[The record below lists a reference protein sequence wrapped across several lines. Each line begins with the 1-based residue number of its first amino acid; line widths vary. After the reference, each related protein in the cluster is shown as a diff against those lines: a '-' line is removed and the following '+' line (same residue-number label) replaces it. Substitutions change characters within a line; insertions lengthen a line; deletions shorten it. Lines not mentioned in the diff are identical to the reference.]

1 MSQIQKVTII
11 RGGGE
16 NYGFFPLIG
25 AFFISQVCVCPEH
38 LYVSPS
44 LTLQNSPSP
53 FLPMLTFFR
62 QISYFD
68 PRPPKYRV
76 VIFYC
81 IFKLSE
87 QFIRENVQKPFLKSK
102 SKENLGGGPF
112 LAWILVKRVPKTSKA
127 LYWSHL
133 RSVRWPKLYRIRF
146 MAHKSYF
153 LTFPLSM
160 K

>member
-11 RGGGE
+11 RRGRKLWIFSTYWGIFYFTGVC
-16 NYGFFPLIG
+16 L
-25 AFFISQVCVCPEH
+25 CVCPEH

-53 FLPMLTFFR
+53 FSPMLTFFR

-102 SKENLGGGPF
+102 SKEILGGGPF
-112 LAWILVKRVPKTSKA
+112 LAWILVQRVAKTSKA
-127 LYWSHL
+127 LY
-133 RSVRWPKLYRIRF
+133 
-146 MAHKSYF
+146 
-153 LTFPLSM
+153 
-160 K
+160 